1 MAAAPVAD
9 PAKPES
15 VQTPNLKHSHEEAP
29 MSTSSSAVT
38 RLVDRVFPRMP
49 DFYGLINAQ
58 CDLICEAM
66 DVFVQFMETGA
77 PELGKRVRTMEK
89 EADDLKARNM
99 EVLSRAFAT
108 PMDREDIYRAIVT
121 IDEILNYAKTT
132 VREVDALSVTPDDY
146 MADMARLIRDGSRCL
161 RAGYAKLSSAPA
173 DADSDAAAA
182 RKAERST
189 EKLYRAALKELFD
202 AETHIEALRNEDKD
216 PDTEAKAM
224 RYVFEVFK
232 RRELYRHLSNAA
244 DRLEHAGGVLHDIVV
259 QIA

>member
-1 MAAAPVAD
+1 
-9 PAKPES
+9 
-15 VQTPNLKHSHEEAP
+15 
-29 MSTSSSAVT
+29 MSASNSAVS

-58 CDLICEAM
+58 CDLVCQAM
-66 DVFVQFMETGA
+66 DVFVHYMETGD
-77 PELGKRVRTMEK
+77 PQFGERVRAMEK
-89 EADDLKARNM
+89 EGDELKARNM

-108 PMDREDIYRAIVT
+108 PMDREDIYRAIMS

-132 VREVDALSVTPDDY
+132 VREVDALGIAPDDP
-146 MADMARLIRDGSRCL
+146 MADMARLIRDGSHCL
-161 RAGYAKLSSAPA
+161 RDGYAKLSSSPA
-173 DADSDAAAA
+173 GADSDAAAA

-189 EKLYRAALKELFD
+189 EKVYRAALKELFD
-202 AETHIEALRNEDKD
+202 AEEHISELSKKNRPEDAEAR
-216 PDTEAKAM
+216 AM
-224 RYVFEVFK
+224 AYVIEMFK